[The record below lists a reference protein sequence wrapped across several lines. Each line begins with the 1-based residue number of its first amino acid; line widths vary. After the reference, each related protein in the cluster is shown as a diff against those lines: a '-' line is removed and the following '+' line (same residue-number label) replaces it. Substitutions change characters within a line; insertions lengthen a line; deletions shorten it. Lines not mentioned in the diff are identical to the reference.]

1 MADFDIPDEK
11 NGAWD
16 YYQSI
21 ILMMMMMISL
31 QQKMIKIKNINIQ
44 TWQEDQKLTW
54 ITLILILR

>member
-31 QQKMIKIKNINIQ
+31 QQKMIKMKNINIQ

>member
-31 QQKMIKIKNINIQ
+31 QEKMIKIKNINIQ